1 MPYSDIQGIR
11 VAVQGGVAV
20 ATIDIPPMNLMGADL
35 FIALHAFT
43 EAVAIDTA
51 VRVVVFRSADP
62 DFFIAHGD
70 LESILAVP
78 EGGPPTTSTEPDLV
92 HEVLDRLRRIPVV
105 TIAEIAGLARG
116 GGSEFAVACDM
127 RFAAKGKA
135 VFGQP
140 EIGLGILPGAG
151 GTVRL
156 MRLLG
161 RARAAEIIF
170 SGADF
175 SAEEAERYGWIN
187 RALPPEEL
195 SAFVDRLASRIARF
209 PRHVIAEIKGV
220 LADLEPT
227 TSQDFVREQNA
238 FSRLMTWPESRRLM
252 RRALVSGW
260 QTREGE
266 QHIGLRLTDLQ
277 DDG

>member
-1 MPYSDIQGIR
+1 MSYSDIQGIR
-11 VAVQGGVAV
+11 VGVQGGVAV
-20 ATIDIPPMNLMGADL
+20 ATIDIPPMNLMGTEL
-35 FIALHAFT
+35 FMALHAFT
-43 EAVAIDTA
+43 EAVVSDTT

-62 DFFIAHGD
+62 DFFVAHGD
-70 LESILAVP
+70 LESILTVP
-78 EGGPPTTSTEPDLV
+78 EGPPTTSSEPDLV
-92 HEVLDRLRRIPVV
+92 HDVLDRLRRIPVV

-116 GGSEFAVACDM
+116 GGSELALACDM

-187 RALPPEEL
+187 RALPPQEL
-195 SAFVDRLASRIARF
+195 SAFVDRLAHRIARF

-220 LADLEPT
+220 LADLDPT
-227 TSQDFVREQNA
+227 TAHDFVIEQNA
-238 FSRLMTWPESRRLM
+238 FSRLMARPDPRTLI
-252 RRALVSGW
+252 RRALASGW

-266 QHIGLRLTDLQ
+266 PHIGSRLADLQ

>member
-1 MPYSDIQGIR
+1 MSYSDIQGIR

-20 ATIDIPPMNLMGADL
+20 ATIDIPPMNLMGTEL
-35 FIALHAFT
+35 FMALHAFT
-43 EAVAIDTA
+43 EAVVSDTA

-62 DFFIAHGD
+62 DFFVAHGD
-70 LESILAVP
+70 LESILSVP
-78 EGGPPTTSTEPDLV
+78 EGPPATSSEPDLV

-105 TIAEIAGLARG
+105 TIAEIAGFARG
-116 GGSEFAVACDM
+116 GGSEFALACDM

-156 MRLLG
+156 LRLLG

-195 SAFVDRLASRIARF
+195 SAFVDRLAHRIARF

-220 LADLEPT
+220 LADLDPT
-227 TSQDFVREQNA
+227 TAHDFVLEQNA
-238 FSRLMTWPESRRLM
+238 FSRLMARPDPRTLI

-266 QHIGLRLTDLQ
+266 QHIGSRLADLQ

>member
-1 MPYSDIQGIR
+1 
-11 VAVQGGVAV
+11 
-20 ATIDIPPMNLMGADL
+20 MNLMGTEL
-35 FIALHAFT
+35 FMALHAFT
-43 EAVAIDTA
+43 EAVVSDTA

-62 DFFIAHGD
+62 DFFVAHGD
-70 LESILAVP
+70 LESILTVP
-78 EGGPPTTSTEPDLV
+78 EGPPTTSTEPDLV
-92 HEVLDRLRRIPVV
+92 HDVLDRLRRIPAV
-105 TIAEIAGLARG
+105 TIAEIAGFARG
-116 GGSEFAVACDM
+116 GGSEFALACDM

-195 SAFVDRLASRIARF
+195 SAFVDRLAHRIARF

-220 LADLEPT
+220 LADLDPT
-227 TSQDFVREQNA
+227 TAHDFVLEQNA
-238 FSRLMTWPESRRLM
+238 FSRLMARPDPRTLI

-266 QHIGLRLTDLQ
+266 QHIGSRLADLQ